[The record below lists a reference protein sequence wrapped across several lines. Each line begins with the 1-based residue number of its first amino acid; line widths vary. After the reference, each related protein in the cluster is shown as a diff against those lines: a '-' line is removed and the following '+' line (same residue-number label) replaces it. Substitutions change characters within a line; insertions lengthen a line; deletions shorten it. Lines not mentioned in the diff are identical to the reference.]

1 MASSQVATLVRA
13 TRLTRAAVAIMEAVT
28 ATTAAVT
35 AVIAVVVVGTGT
47 GTGTET
53 ETETG
58 TGTGT
63 GTGTLQ
69 QTASR
74 APVRWSRNPLRL
86 ETTNAHPPSI
96 SLLLPEARCWG
107 ATRF

>member
-47 GTGTET
+47 GTET
-53 ETETG
+53 ETE